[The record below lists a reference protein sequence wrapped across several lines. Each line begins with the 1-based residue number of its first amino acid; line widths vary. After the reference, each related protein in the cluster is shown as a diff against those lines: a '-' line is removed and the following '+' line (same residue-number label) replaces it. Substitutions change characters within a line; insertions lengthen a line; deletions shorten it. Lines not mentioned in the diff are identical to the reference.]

1 MTTIIAI
8 AVFVALA
15 LVGWCVAEAKGKFV
29 NYQNNEQ
36 EDNVLRQNR
45 QQLEKNGYQE
55 LSIKDVIRTIAT
67 TGYSAV

>member
-29 NYQNNEQ
+29 SYQNNEQ